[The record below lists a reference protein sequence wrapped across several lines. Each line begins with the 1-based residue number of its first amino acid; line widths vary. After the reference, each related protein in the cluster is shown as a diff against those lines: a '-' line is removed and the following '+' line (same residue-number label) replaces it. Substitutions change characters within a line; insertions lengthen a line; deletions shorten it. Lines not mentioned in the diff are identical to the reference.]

1 MQIDDLRL
9 AAALLRERSLS
20 AAARS
25 LGVTPPALSMR
36 LRKLE
41 GTLGLVLANRTARKL
56 QLTSE
61 GERFGREA
69 YELLQ
74 RLDGLK
80 ESLQRDDQRLTG
92 TLKVAAPFGYGR
104 THVAPL
110 LSRFSR
116 LHPGLQLQ
124 LDLRETPWP
133 DRYDSDV
140 VIHVGSVRDSSWVAH
155 PLAANERWMCASP
168 AYLHAHGRPR
178 SPADLARHACI
189 CIRENDE
196 DVTLWHMR
204 PTEGGRKGETL
215 RITPAF
221 VSNDGSVARQ
231 WAEDGM
237 GLVLRSEWDAAAA
250 VAAGRLERVMP
261 DWSFGAAHVVALV
274 PTRKGRSPRTQAF
287 VTFLKAAALENA
299 GDGDGR
305 GAAPRHNGGHEN
317 HDPCPSP
324 QKAGC
329 RHPGP
334 GPG

>member
-41 GTLGLVLANRTARKL
+41 ATLGMALANRTARKL

-69 YELLQ
+69 YELLHK
-74 RLDGLK
+74 LDSLR
-80 ESLQRDDQRLTG
+80 ESLQRDDQQLTG
-92 TLKVAAPFGYGR
+92 TLKIAAPFGYGR

-110 LSRFSR
+110 LSDFSR
-116 LHPGLQLQ
+116 LHPSLRLQ

-133 DRYDSDV
+133 DRHDSDA
-140 VIHVGSVRDSSWVAH
+140 VIHVGGVRDSSWIAH
-155 PLAANERWMCASP
+155 TLAANERWMCASP
-168 AYLHAHGRPR
+168 AYLRAHGTP
-178 SPADLARHACI
+178 SNPSDLAYHSCI

-196 DVTLWHMR
+196 DITLWQMR
-204 PTEGGRKGETL
+204 QSEGGRKSETL
-215 RITPAF
+215 RVQPAF
-221 VSNDGSVARQ
+221 VTNDGSVARA

-237 GLVLRSEWDAAAA
+237 GLVLRSRWDAAASI
-250 VAAGRLERVMP
+250 AAGRLERVMH
-261 DWSFGAAHVVALV
+261 DWTFGAAPIMMLV

-287 VTFLKAAALENA
+287 VDFLKQAI
-299 GDGDGR
+299 
-305 GAAPRHNGGHEN
+305 GHV
-317 HDPCPSP
+317 H
-324 QKAGC
+324 A
-329 RHPGP
+329 
-334 GPG
+334 